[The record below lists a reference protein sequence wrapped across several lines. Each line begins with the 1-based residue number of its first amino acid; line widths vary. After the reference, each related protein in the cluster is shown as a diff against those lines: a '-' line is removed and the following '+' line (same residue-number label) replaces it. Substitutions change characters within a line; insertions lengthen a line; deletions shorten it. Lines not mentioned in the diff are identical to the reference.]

1 MGSGFR
7 GPDWPPYSLQG
18 TVVATLRVFD
28 ADVVPA
34 SGELLRRYTNT
45 LLSEDPKA
53 LRTFRVEHAP
63 NETLAQANGS
73 FVRATVHDYSKRG
86 PVWPDG
92 APWGTGGPLSVGR
105 AAPCTRKHLSWPSQP
120 RWPPLPP
127 LVPAFV
133 STGLTLATLVGVY
146 RPSFLPELPQARGR
160 PWKDPTTLP
169 CADHTRAHCNTY
181 LPLAPG
187 TAVPP
192 PRCPSA
198 QGSLTPHQQLSANR
212 N

>member
-45 LLSEDPKA
+45 LLSGDPKA

-92 APWGTGGPLSVGR
+92 APWGTGSPLSVGR
-105 AAPCTRKHLSWPSQP
+105 AAPCTRKHLSWLSQP
-120 RWPPLPP
+120 RWPPLS
-127 LVPAFV
+127 VCV
-133 STGLTLATLVGVY
+133 HMSMHMCTY
-146 RPSFLPELPQARGR
+146 RGMNARG
-160 PWKDPTTLP
+160 
-169 CADHTRAHCNTY
+169 
-181 LPLAPG
+181 G
-187 TAVPP
+187 
-192 PRCPSA
+192 
-198 QGSLTPHQQLSANR
+198 
-212 N
+212 

>member
-1 MGSGFR
+1 MRSGFR
-7 GPDWPPYSLQG
+7 GPDWPPYALQG

-45 LLSEDPKA
+45 LSGDAKA

-92 APWGTGGPLSVGR
+92 APFGNWR
-105 AAPCTRKHLSWPSQP
+105 
-120 RWPPLPP
+120 
-127 LVPAFV
+127 PA
-133 STGLTLATLVGVY
+133 L
-146 RPSFLPELPQARGR
+146 RG
-160 PWKDPTTLP
+160 
-169 CADHTRAHCNTY
+169 
-181 LPLAPG
+181 
-187 TAVPP
+187 
-192 PRCPSA
+192 
-198 QGSLTPHQQLSANR
+198 QGSTLHT
-212 N
+212 